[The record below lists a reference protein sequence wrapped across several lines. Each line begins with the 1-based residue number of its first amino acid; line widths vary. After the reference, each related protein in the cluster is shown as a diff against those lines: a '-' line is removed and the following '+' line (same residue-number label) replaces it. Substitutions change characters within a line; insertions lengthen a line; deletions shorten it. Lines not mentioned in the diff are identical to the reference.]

1 MLSNLDVPHHRF
13 FNIPLYQINV
23 VHQAGFEP
31 ARISS
36 YAPQA
41 YVSAIPP
48 LVRAQSLYMADFDSS
63 KGNDII
69 ET

>member
-1 MLSNLDVPHHRF
+1 MRLTCA
-13 FNIPLYQINV
+13 YM

-48 LVRAQSLYMADFDSS
+48 LVRAQTLYMADFDSS
-63 KGNDII
+63 KGNAII

>member
-1 MLSNLDVPHHRF
+1 MIMR
-13 FNIPLYQINV
+13 LYQIDV

-63 KGNDII
+63 KGNAII